1 MNFFG
6 SCIIN
11 DLSSRY
17 NINDPYL
24 SSYFLLWTSSYFVPV
39 LLILLTLSA
48 FYFRLTL
55 YVSKP
60 LIHFFSY
67 QIVGLIILKQLLDII
82 ILNYNS
88 FLFTNSVNLINQ
100 LLTNGLNQYHPYIF
114 YVSIVIVSVNII
126 WVRIIQYSHIQ
137 HSIFSYNAVI
147 TKTQL
152 LKILFYESIFLYL
165 GAWWAIQEGTWGGWW
180 NSDISEMIGL
190 WLLIVTLSTLH
201 LKPSLDLYFKNLTLF
216 YLVCIVFIILYN
228 NLQIHYDSI
237 SHNFSFKFFAFSNKN
252 FYLRF
257 IVYLSIVLLI
267 SKYLKIKLYI
277 FYHVYICII
286 KTRKRLK
293 WIVLNICLLATLCIM
308 WYYMSV
314 VFFSNFEN
322 ILNSNTHISIIEEMY
337 FFIQTVVFFYI
348 IFLFFKINEINLLN
362 IAACLALNTTYLTYF
377 IIQTEQVNRLISTIH
392 WLFLLFLSI
401 NLQTNNL
408 LVVYFDT
415 QSYFSAI
422 TSGSGIYFNHLSV
435 HICDNLTYTKQL
447 LLSNS
452 YFQLFYTYNFRTN
465 NNFFN
470 YDSFLL
476 LFNNNLTMNWSY
488 FINSYETYFALI
500 ELNDV
505 SNLNLIFILISL
517 SSFYYLKFNQTQLY

>member
-1 MNFFG
+1 
-6 SCIIN
+6 
-11 DLSSRY
+11 
-17 NINDPYL
+17 
-24 SSYFLLWTSSYFVPV
+24 
-39 LLILLTLSA
+39 
-48 FYFRLTL
+48 
-55 YVSKP
+55 
-60 LIHFFSY
+60 
-67 QIVGLIILKQLLDII
+67 
-82 ILNYNS
+82 
-88 FLFTNSVNLINQ
+88 
-100 LLTNGLNQYHPYIF
+100 
-114 YVSIVIVSVNII
+114 
-126 WVRIIQYSHIQ
+126 
-137 HSIFSYNAVI
+137 
-147 TKTQL
+147 
-152 LKILFYESIFLYL
+152 
-165 GAWWAIQEGTWGGWW
+165 
-180 NSDISEMIGL
+180 
-190 WLLIVTLSTLH
+190 
-201 LKPSLDLYFKNLTLF
+201 
-216 YLVCIVFIILYN
+216 
-228 NLQIHYDSI
+228 
-237 SHNFSFKFFAFSNKN
+237 
-252 FYLRF
+252 
-257 IVYLSIVLLI
+257 
-267 SKYLKIKLYI
+267 
-277 FYHVYICII
+277 
-286 KTRKRLK
+286 
-293 WIVLNICLLATLCIM
+293 
-308 WYYMSV
+308 MSV

-476 LFNNNLTMNWSY
+476 LFNNNLTMN
-488 FINSYETYFALI
+488 
-500 ELNDV
+500 
-505 SNLNLIFILISL
+505 
-517 SSFYYLKFNQTQLY
+517 